1 MESLLN
7 YLLRVSAGVS
17 LVYVFYYV
25 VLSRLTFYQWNRA
38 YLLSHVLLCFFL
50 PLVDVSNLFVTNEV
64 AGQNL
69 MNSMPVIGVPV
80 QGRESVDLVSLVV
93 SATVLFGVIVF
104 GIRVWIQYQSLT
116 RVRKSAKLW
125 HTEDNVRF
133 FVTEKNIS
141 PFSFGNGI
149 YVNPRNHSD
158 AELENIILHEIVHV
172 KQEHTV
178 DLIAGEILCVLNWF
192 NPFAWL
198 LRRAIRQNL
207 EFIADSRVLSQGKDR
222 KTYQY
227 FLLKVVGSGAFTV
240 GNHFSI
246 SNLKKRIIMMNKI
259 KTARL
264 HLSRFLF
271 AIPLLV
277 FILVSFR
284 NEWSTEATPTADT
297 NLLQDTVPV
306 KKSDPARESRP
317 KSIRSSK
324 AASKSRS
331 LSESSSSPNST
342 ANANPSVNANLSVN
356 ANPSVNAS
364 PSPTA
369 SPSPVVSPNPTA
381 NPNPRP
387 IAIPNPTANPN
398 PNPNPSPIVNAQI
411 PGKMLV
417 IVDGVKKP
425 RGFDFHTIPD
435 STIISINVLKGASAV
450 EKYGAE
456 GKDGVLEITTSSG
469 KGRAPVRRAEDPGAT
484 EIDVQN
490 KSGKAKLI
498 VIDGVR
504 QPSSF
509 NISSDL
515 PRESRSINVL
525 DGQSAV
531 RLYGTEGANGVIEIT
546 TRQSGNKESLRK
558 VNEDMKEVQLA
569 MLDKQSSLQ
578 REANEM
584 ARLQGADA
592 RDDRD
597 RVDEALQRAM
607 ENQRTITR
615 ENSKR
620 LQREA
625 MDLKRNRAQ
634 LESELRNEHVRE
646 NKLSKAQQKRIRKEI
661 EAQQKKQQEFVKEYQ
676 LNSARDL
683 HINKVYLRDLQK
695 RLAEQ
700 QKAVEETQE
709 RINADRNHKQ
719 KKREVEIKRRK
730 QSQEDSRRSRQSQ
743 P

>member
-1 MESLLN
+1 MESLLT

-17 LVYVFYYV
+17 LVYLFYYV

-38 YLLSHVLLCFFL
+38 FLLSHVLLCFFL
-50 PLVDVSNLFVTNEV
+50 PLVDVSDLFKSNEV
-64 AGQNL
+64 PGRNL
-69 MNSMPVIGVPV
+69 MNSMPFIGLPV
-80 QGRESVDLVSLVV
+80 QESESTDPVPLVV
-93 SATVLFGVIVF
+93 TVTVLLGVIVF
-104 GIRVWIQYQSLT
+104 GIRAWTQYRSLT

-149 YVNPRNHSD
+149 YINPQQHSET
-158 AELENIILHEIVHV
+158 ELENIILHEIVHV

-178 DLIAGEILCVLNWF
+178 DLIAGEILCILNWY

-198 LRRAIRQNL
+198 IRRAIRQNL

-227 FLLKVVGSGAFTV
+227 FLLKVLGSGAFTV

-284 NEWSTEATPTADT
+284 DEWSTEAMPTAD
-297 NLLQDTVPV
+297 LLQDTIPV
-306 KKSDPARESRP
+306 RKSNPARESRP
-317 KSIRSSK
+317 KSIRNSK
-324 AASKSRS
+324 AESKSRS
-331 LSESSSSPNST
+331 LSESSPT
-342 ANANPSVNANLSVN
+342 ANPSPIVDPSPTADPSPIV
-356 ANPSVNAS
+356 NPSPNPSPIVS

-369 SPSPVVSPNPTA
+369 NPS
-381 NPNPRP
+381 
-387 IAIPNPTANPN
+387 
-398 PNPNPSPIVNAQI
+398 PNPNPSPIVNSQI

-425 RGFDFHTIPD
+425 RGFDFRTIPD
-435 STIISINVLKGASAV
+435 STIVSINVLKGASAV

-456 GKDGVLEITTSSG
+456 GKDGVLEIITSSG
-469 KGRAPVRRAEDPGAT
+469 KGQTVVMRADQIVVSRSDEKEKPG
-484 EIDVQN
+484 
-490 KSGKAKLI
+490 KPKLV

-509 NISSDL
+509 NIYSDL
-515 PRESRSINVL
+515 PKESNSITIL
-525 DGQSAV
+525 DGPAAV
-531 RLYGTEGANGVIEIT
+531 RLYGAAGVNGAIEIT
-546 TRQSGNKESLRK
+546 TRQSGNEESLRK
-558 VNEDMKEVQLA
+558 VNENMKEAQLA

-578 REANEM
+578 REATEL

-592 RDDRD
+592 RPDRD
-597 RVDEALQRAM
+597 RVDEAVRRAM
-607 ENQRTITR
+607 ENQRTIDR
-615 ENSKR
+615 ENSEGLTR
-620 LQREA
+620 A
-625 MDLKRNRAQ
+625 TMNLKRNRKQ
-634 LESELRNEHVRE
+634 LESQLRNENVRV
-646 NKLSKAQQKRIRKEI
+646 NKLSKAQQKRIRKETEI
-661 EAQQKKQQEFVKEYQ
+661 QQK
-676 LNSARDL
+676 
-683 HINKVYLRDLQK
+683 NK
-695 RLAEQ
+695 
-700 QKAVEETQE
+700 
-709 RINADRNHKQ
+709 
-719 KKREVEIKRRK
+719 
-730 QSQEDSRRSRQSQ
+730 
-743 P
+743 

>member
-1 MESLLN
+1 MESLLT

-17 LVYVFYYV
+17 LVYLFYYV

-38 YLLSHVLLCFFL
+38 FLLSHVLLCFFL
-50 PLVDVSNLFVTNEV
+50 PLVDVSDLFKSNEV
-64 AGQNL
+64 PGRNL
-69 MNSMPVIGVPV
+69 MNSMPFIGLPV
-80 QGRESVDLVSLVV
+80 QESESTNPVPLVV
-93 SATVLFGVIVF
+93 TVTVLLGVIVF
-104 GIRVWIQYQSLT
+104 GIRAWIQYRSLT

-149 YVNPRNHSD
+149 YINPQQHSET
-158 AELENIILHEIVHV
+158 ELENIILHEIVHV

-178 DLIAGEILCVLNWF
+178 DLIAGEILCILNWY

-198 LRRAIRQNL
+198 IRRAIRQNL

-227 FLLKVVGSGAFTV
+227 FLLKVLGSGAFTV

-284 NEWSTEATPTADT
+284 NEWSTEATPTAD
-297 NLLQDTVPV
+297 LLQDTIPV
-306 KKSDPARESRP
+306 RKSIPARESRP

-324 AASKSRS
+324 AQSKSRS
-331 LSESSSSPNST
+331 ISESSSSPN
-342 ANANPSVNANLSVN
+342 
-356 ANPSVNAS
+356 

-369 SPSPVVSPNPTA
+369 DPSPSVSPSPIVNQSPNP
-381 NPNPRP
+381 NPSP
-387 IAIPNPTANPN
+387 IVSPSPIVNQS
-398 PNPNPSPIVNAQI
+398 PNPNPSPIVNSQI

-435 STIISINVLKGASAV
+435 STIISINVLKGASAM

-456 GKDGVLEITTSSG
+456 GKDGVLEIITSSG
-469 KGRAPVRRAEDPGAT
+469 KGQTVVMRADQIVVSKSDEKD
-484 EIDVQN
+484 E
-490 KSGKAKLI
+490 SGKAKLI

-509 NISSDL
+509 NIYSDL
-515 PRESRSINVL
+515 PKESNSISVL
-525 DGQSAV
+525 DGPAAV
-531 RLYGTEGANGVIEIT
+531 RLYGAAGVNGAIEIT
-546 TRQSGNKESLRK
+546 TRQSGNEESLRK
-558 VNEDMKEVQLA
+558 VNESVKEVQLA
-569 MLDKQSSLQ
+569 MLDKQNALQ
-578 REANEM
+578 REAEGL

-592 RDDRD
+592 RPDRD
-597 RVDEALQRAM
+597 RVDAAVKRAM
-607 ENQRTITR
+607 ENQRTIAR
-615 ENSKR
+615 ENSEGLK
-620 LQREA
+620 REA
-625 MDLKRNRAQ
+625 MDLKRNRKQ
-634 LESELRNEHVRE
+634 LKSQLRNENVRV
-646 NKLSKAQQKRIRKEI
+646 NKLSKAQQKRIRKET
-661 EAQQKKQQEFVKEYQ
+661 EVQQKKQMEFEKEYQ
-676 LNSARDL
+676 LNHATS
-683 HINKVYLRDLQK
+683 
-695 RLAEQ
+695 
-700 QKAVEETQE
+700 
-709 RINADRNHKQ
+709 
-719 KKREVEIKRRK
+719 
-730 QSQEDSRRSRQSQ
+730 
-743 P
+743 